1 MNVYNFFDYCNID
14 KTTDDFIEGRISESE
29 FFRYVNVDILNESVI
44 EIGSYLREKVLDVLY
59 TFIIKASKIGFK
71 IIESFK
77 KFFNVIF
84 EKFSKWKEKHP
95 VLYKIIII
103 TIITVLLLIISA
115 SSAYAQKTG
124 DPTPVNHINVAIGW
138 LEMIKGKTNLD
149 VLEVN
154 KAIAHLIDLR
164 DGNIEITQL
173 NQEAID
179 IANSAIDTSS
189 KMISDA
195 KVNLDKGD
203 EGMAKMC
210 LNLMEKG
217 AQYVQGIYSKSGD
230 SEYVKLYTK

>member
-1 MNVYNFFDYCNID
+1 MKVYNFFEYCNID
-14 KTTDDFIEGRISESE
+14 KTTDEFISGRISESE
-29 FFRYVNVDILNESVI
+29 FLEYINTDILNESVL
-44 EIGSYLREKVLDVLY
+44 EIGNYLREKILDVLY

-71 IIESFK
+71 IIDSFK
-77 KFFNVIF
+77 KFFTIIF

-95 VLYKIIII
+95 VLYKVIII
-103 TIITVLLLIISA
+103 TIITVLLLMISA

-124 DPTPVNHINVAIGW
+124 DPIPVNQINVAIGW

-173 NQEAID
+173 NQGAID

-195 KVNLDKGD
+195 KVELDKGD
-203 EGMAKMC
+203 EGLAKMC

-217 AQYVQGIYSKSGD
+217 AQYVQGVYSKSGD
-230 SEYVKLYTK
+230 SESIKLYTK